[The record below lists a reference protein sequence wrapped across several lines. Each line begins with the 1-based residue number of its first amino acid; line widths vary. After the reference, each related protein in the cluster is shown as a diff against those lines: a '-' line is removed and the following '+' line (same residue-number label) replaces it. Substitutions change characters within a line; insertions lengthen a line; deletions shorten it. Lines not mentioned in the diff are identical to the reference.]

1 MSWVELDGIV
11 SEEIVRDDD
20 CCPALNMPTIRAL
33 GMPMAG
39 NHNAPPV
46 GAAGRCGR

>member
-1 MSWVELDGIV
+1 MTTTEDG
-11 SEEIVRDDD
+11 
-20 CCPALNMPTIRAL
+20 CCPALKVPTIRAL

-39 NHNAPPV
+39 NRNAPPV